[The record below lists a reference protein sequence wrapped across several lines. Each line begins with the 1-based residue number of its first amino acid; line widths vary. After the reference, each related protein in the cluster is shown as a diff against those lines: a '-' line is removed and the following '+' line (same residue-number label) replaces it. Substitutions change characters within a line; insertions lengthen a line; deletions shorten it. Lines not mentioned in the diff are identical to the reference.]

1 MEDPTS
7 FKDHPMPA
15 YATQSDIVT
24 LYGANALYVADHNRD
39 GVADSAAVTRALTS
53 ASDEI
58 DTYLAARYTLP
69 LTEVPGFLRTL
80 TVDIALYRLA
90 LSADVLSE
98 EHRKRY
104 EDALGHL
111 KRIARGEAAL
121 VFTPVPPVD
130 GQPDVSAAQPIVSG
144 GPAKLFTRDLT
155 RDL

>member
-1 MEDPTS
+1 
-7 FKDHPMPA
+7 MPA
-15 YATQSDIVT
+15 YALQSDIVT
-24 LYGANALYVADHNRD
+24 LYGQNSLVVADHDRD
-39 GVADSAAVTRALTS
+39 GIPDSAAVTRALAA

-69 LTEVPGFLRTL
+69 LAEVPGFLKTL

-90 LSADVLSE
+90 LSAEVLSD
-98 EHRKRY
+98 EHRRRY
-104 EDALGHL
+104 DDALGHL
-111 KRIARGEAAL
+111 RRIAEGKAAL
-121 VFTPVPPVD
+121 VFTPVPPVE

>member
-1 MEDPTS
+1 
-7 FKDHPMPA
+7 MPA

-24 LYGANALYVADHNRD
+24 LYGQNALVVADHNRD
-39 GVADSAAVTRALTS
+39 GAADSAAVTRALTS
-53 ASDEI
+53 ASGEI
-58 DTYLAARYTLP
+58 DTYLHARYTLP
-69 LTEVPGFLRTL
+69 LPEVPGFLKQL
-80 TVDIALYRLA
+80 AVDIALYRLA

-111 KRIARGEAAL
+111 RRIAKGEAAL
-121 VFTPVPPVD
+121 VFTAAPAT
-130 GQPDVSAAQPIVSG
+130 GGIDVSGAQPIVSG